1 MGEHV
6 MTELVLSE
14 AAPEFDEAF
23 RADLNELLRWRRDV
37 RHFKSDPVPRDIVME
52 CLRRAA
58 EGPSV
63 GNSQPWRFVLVDDP
77 ARRRVMHDLFLREN
91 GAALADY
98 ADYDGDRAQNYARLK
113 LQGLRDA
120 PVQISVFAD
129 LGTDAGHGLGARTMP
144 EAKAYSVVSAI
155 QILWLLLRAHGIGL
169 GWLSILPPEEMAG
182 ALDMPAHLKF
192 VGHLCIG
199 YPQENHTTPELV
211 RQGWQDRLPFEEF
224 LFQR

>member
-1 MGEHV
+1 MSEY
-6 MTELVLSE
+6 VLSD
-14 AAPEFDEAF
+14 AAPDFDEAF

-37 RHFKSDPVPRDIVME
+37 RHFKSDPVPRDTLME

-77 ARRRVMHDLFLREN
+77 VRRRALRDLFAREN
-91 GAALADY
+91 AAALADY
-98 ADYDGDRAQNYARLK
+98 DGARAENYARLK

-129 LGTDAGHGLGARTMP
+129 LETDVGHGLGARTMP

-192 VGHLCIG
+192 VGHLCVG
-199 YPQENHTTPELV
+199 YPKEDRTTPELV
-211 RQGWQDRLPFEEF
+211 REGWQDRLPLEEF
-224 LFQR
+224 LYQR

>member
-1 MGEHV
+1 MAD
-6 MTELVLSE
+6 S
-14 AAPEFDEAF
+14 APTFDEEF
-23 RADLNELLRWRRDV
+23 RFELRELLRWRRDV
-37 RHFKSDPVPRDIVME
+37 RHFKSDPVPRDTLME

-77 ARRRVMHDLFLREN
+77 ARRRALHDLFTQANAE
-91 GAALADY
+91 ALAE
-98 ADYDGDRAQNYARLK
+98 YDGDQAENYARLK

-120 PVQISVFAD
+120 PVQMSVFAD
-129 LGTDAGHGLGARTMP
+129 LGTAVGHGLGSRTMP

-155 QILWLLLRAHGIGL
+155 QILWLMLRAHGIGL
-169 GWLSILPPEEMAG
+169 GWLSILPPEKMAST
-182 ALDMPAHLKF
+182 LDMPAHLKF

-199 YPQENHTTPELV
+199 YPKEDHETPELV
-211 RQGWQDRLPFEEF
+211 REGWQDRLPLEEF